1 MVRPPGFEPR
11 TKAWKALMITRLHYR
26 RVTVPSQ
33 GIHINRFGGKIAGVK
48 HSNASL
54 LTEGRVTGGESSG
67 GGLGNQQG
75 CFRLNR

>member
-1 MVRPPGFEPR
+1 
-11 TKAWKALMITRLHYR
+11 
-26 RVTVPSQ
+26 VPSQ

>member
-1 MVRPPGFEPR
+1 MVRPPRFELGK
-11 TKAWKALMITRLHYR
+11 KAWKAFVITRLHYR

-54 LTEGRVTGGESSG
+54 LTEGRVTGGESSA